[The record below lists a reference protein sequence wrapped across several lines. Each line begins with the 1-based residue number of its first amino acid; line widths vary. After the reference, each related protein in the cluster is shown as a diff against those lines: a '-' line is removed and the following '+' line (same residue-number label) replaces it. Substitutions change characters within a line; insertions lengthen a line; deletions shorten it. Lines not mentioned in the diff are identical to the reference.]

1 MLGTNFCGSGPVNNE
16 ALRSLALDLLKTPS
30 SRDKQRK
37 IGPSLY
43 ASPCT
48 KCVGQYLYEPVN
60 QTSKYW
66 LGARIGTAIH
76 NLLEKY
82 ARRKAFRKKYPGALI
97 EQKVQLGTLEG
108 YGKLAGSADLV
119 LTEQRMVVDY
129 KTTDR
134 DKIKAIKR
142 AYTSE
147 PNEYDLSSVQE
158 ARYKLQT
165 YAGQMGQYARGL
177 ELHHDTPID
186 KLGIVFINRDGKTDS
201 DVWAMTMDYDRDY
214 AEKVWQR
221 LDSIWKHVQENGVD
235 DLESHPLCWPCNNNY

>member
-1 MLGTNFCGSGPVNNE
+1 MNDE
-16 ALRSLALDLLKTPS
+16 ALRALSLGLLKTPS

-48 KCVGQYLYEPVN
+48 YCVGNYLAGNTIEGPN
-60 QTSKYW
+60 RYW
-66 LGARIGTAIH
+66 LGAKIGTAIH

-82 ARRKAFRKKYPGALI
+82 AKRRAFRKKYPNALI
-97 EQKVQLGTLEG
+97 EKKVQLGTLEG
-108 YGKLAGSADLV
+108 YGKLSGSADLV
-119 LTEQRMVVDY
+119 LADERMVVDY

-134 DKIKAIKR
+134 DKVRAIKK
-142 AYTSE
+142 AYNSE
-147 PNEYDLSSVQE
+147 PNRYDLSSVQE
-158 ARYKLQT
+158 ARYKLQS

-177 ELHHDTPID
+177 ELYHNIQID

-214 AEKVWQR
+214 AKKVWQR
-221 LDSIWKHVQENGVD
+221 LDSIWKHVQEHGVD
-235 DLESHPLCWPCNNNY
+235 GLESHPLCWPCNNDY

>member
-1 MLGTNFCGSGPVNNE
+1 MNDE

-30 SRDKQRK
+30 DRDKQRK

-48 KCVGQYLYEPVN
+48 RCVGQYLYEPVN

-66 LGARIGTAIH
+66 LGAKIGSAVHDFLETIAYVSKKMKERYPDA
-76 NLLEKY
+76 LLETK
-82 ARRKAFRKKYPGALI
+82 I
-97 EQKVQLGTLEG
+97 QLGTVEG
-108 YGKLAGSADLV
+108 YGTLAGSADLV
-119 LTEQRMVVDY
+119 LPSERMVVDY

-201 DVWAMTMDYDRDY
+201 DVWAMTMDHDRDY
-214 AEKVWQR
+214 AEKVWER

>member
-1 MLGTNFCGSGPVNNE
+1 VNDE
-16 ALRSLALDLLKTPS
+16 GLRALALDLLKTPS

-82 ARRKAFRKKYPGALI
+82 ARRKAFKKKYPGALI
-97 EQKVQLGTLEG
+97 EQKIQLGTLEG

-119 LTEQRMVVDY
+119 LTEERMVVDY

-134 DKIKAIKR
+134 DKVRSIQQ
-142 AYTSE
+142 AYNKE
-147 PNEYDLSSVQE
+147 PSKHDLSSVIE

-177 ELHHDTPID
+177 ELYHGALID

-214 AEKVWQR
+214 ADKVWER
-221 LDSIWKHVQENGVD
+221 LEDIWKHVQENGVD
-235 DLESHPLCWPCNNNY
+235 ELESHPLCWPCNNNY

>member
-1 MLGTNFCGSGPVNNE
+1 MNDE

-48 KCVGQYLYEPVN
+48 RCVGQYLYEPVN

-66 LGARIGTAIH
+66 LGAKIGSAVHDFLETVAYVSKKMKERYPDA
-76 NLLEKY
+76 LLET
-82 ARRKAFRKKYPGALI
+82 
-97 EQKVQLGTLEG
+97 KVQLGTVEG
-108 YGKLAGSADLV
+108 YGTLAGSADLV
-119 LTEQRMVVDY
+119 LPSESMVVDY

-201 DVWAMTMDYDRDY
+201 DVWAMTMDHDRDY
-214 AEKVWQR
+214 AEKVWER

>member
-1 MLGTNFCGSGPVNNE
+1 MNDEG
-16 ALRSLALDLLKTPS
+16 LRALALDLLKTPS

-82 ARRKAFRKKYPGALI
+82 ARRKAFKKKYPGALI
-97 EQKVQLGTLEG
+97 EQKIQLGTLEG

-119 LTEQRMVVDY
+119 LTEERMVVDY

-134 DKIKAIKR
+134 DKVRSIQQ
-142 AYTSE
+142 AYNKE
-147 PNEYDLSSVQE
+147 PSKHDLSSVIE

-177 ELHHDTPID
+177 ELYHGALID

-214 AEKVWQR
+214 ADKVWER
-221 LDSIWKHVQENGVD
+221 LEDIWKHVQENGVD
-235 DLESHPLCWPCNNNY
+235 ELESHPLCWPCNNNY